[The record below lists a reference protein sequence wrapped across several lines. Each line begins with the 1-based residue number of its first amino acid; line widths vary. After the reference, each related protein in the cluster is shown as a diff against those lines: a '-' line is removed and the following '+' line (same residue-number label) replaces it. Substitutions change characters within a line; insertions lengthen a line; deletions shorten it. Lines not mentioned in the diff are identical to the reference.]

1 MGLLDG
7 ITEWV
12 RDVVEAA
19 HYPGVAAMIA
29 LENIFPPIPSE
40 LVLPLGGFLAAQGD
54 FPGPPVIA
62 IPLTIVAATIGSLIG
77 AVVLYA
83 FGAIVSEARV
93 RAFMRDYGKYFL
105 VSEDDY
111 NRAESWFTDHGT
123 QAVFIG
129 RCIPG
134 IRSIISIPAGVER
147 MPMPQFLLFTAAG
160 SAIWNT
166 ALIGAGAALGDQW
179 ERASDYVGVATYV
192 VVALVVAAVAWFVIK
207 RLRERNASPGPSAAT
222 TAETRSSREDTT
234 PRD

>member
-1 MGLLDG
+1 MGILES
-7 ITEWV
+7 ITDWV
-12 RDVVEAA
+12 RNVVEAA
-19 HYPGVAAMIA
+19 NYPGVAGMIA

-40 LVLPLGGFLAAQGD
+40 LVLPLGGFLAARGD

-62 IPLTIVAATIGSLIG
+62 VPLTIVAATIGSLIG
-77 AVVLYA
+77 AIVLYA

-93 RAFMRDYGKYFL
+93 RAFLRRYGRYFL
-105 VSEDDY
+105 LSEDDY

-147 MPMPQFLLFTAAG
+147 MPMAEFLVFTAAG

-166 ALIGAGAALGDQW
+166 ALISAGAALGDQW
-179 ERASDYVGVATYV
+179 ERVSEYVDVVTYA
-192 VVALVVAAVAWFVIK
+192 VVAIVAIAVVWFVVR
-207 RLRERNASPGPSAAT
+207 RLRERKQASAAPDVT
-222 TAETRSSREDTT
+222 PTRHE
-234 PRD
+234 

>member
-1 MGLLDG
+1 MGLLDS

-19 HYPGVAAMIA
+19 HYPGVAGMIA

-62 IPLTIVAATIGSLIG
+62 VPLTIVAATIGSLIG
-77 AVVLYA
+77 AIVLYA
-83 FGAIVSEARV
+83 FGAIVSESRV
-93 RAFMRDYGKYFL
+93 RAFLRDHGKWL
-105 VSEDDY
+105 LLSEDDY
-111 NRAESWFTDHGT
+111 NRAERWFTDHGT

-147 MPMPQFLLFTAAG
+147 MAMPQFLAYTAVG

-166 ALIGAGAALGDQW
+166 ALISAGAALGDQW
-179 ERASDYVGVATYV
+179 ERASEYVDVATYAV
-192 VVALVVAAVAWFVIK
+192 IAIVAAAVAWFVVK
-207 RLRERNASPGPSAAT
+207 RLRERRAARD
-222 TAETRSSREDTT
+222 AADAVSTRER
-234 PRD
+234 

>member
-1 MGLLDG
+1 MGLDS

-19 HYPGVAAMIA
+19 HYPGVAGMIA

-62 IPLTIVAATIGSLIG
+62 VPLTIVAATIGSLIG
-77 AVVLYA
+77 AIVLYA
-83 FGAIVSEARV
+83 FGAIVSESRV
-93 RAFMRDYGKYFL
+93 RSFLRDHGRWL
-105 VSEDDY
+105 LLSEDDY
-111 NRAESWFTDHGT
+111 NRAERWFTDHGT

-147 MPMPQFLLFTAAG
+147 MAMPEFLAYTAAG

-179 ERASDYVGVATYV
+179 ERASEYVDVATYAV
-192 VVALVVAAVAWFVIK
+192 IAIIAAAVAWFVVK
-207 RLRERNASPGPSAAT
+207 RLRERRAARD
-222 TAETRSSREDTT
+222 AGDAVSSRDE
-234 PRD
+234 RLS

>member
-1 MGLLDG
+1 MGFLDS

-19 HYPGVAAMIA
+19 HYPGVTAMIA

-40 LVLPLGGFLAAQGD
+40 LVLPLSGFLAAQGD

-62 IPLTIVAATIGSLIG
+62 IPLTIVAATLGSLIG

-83 FGAIVSEARV
+83 FGAIVSEERV
-93 RAFMRDYGKYFL
+93 RAFLRRYGRYFL
-105 VSEDDY
+105 LSEDDY
-111 NRAESWFTDHGT
+111 NRAERWFTDHGH

-147 MPMPQFLLFTAAG
+147 MAMPQFLLYTAAG

-179 ERASDYVGVATYV
+179 ERASEYVDVATYAV
-192 VVALVVAAVAWFVIK
+192 IAIIGAAIVWFVVK
-207 RLRERNASPGPSAAT
+207 RLRERRANRSPAP
-222 TAETRSSREDTT
+222 TRTER
-234 PRD
+234 

>member
-1 MGLLDG
+1 MGLLNA

-19 HYPGVAAMIA
+19 HYPGVAGMIA

-40 LVLPLGGFLAAQGD
+40 LVLPLGGFLAARGD

-62 IPLTIVAATIGSLIG
+62 VPLTIVAATVGSLIG
-77 AVVLYA
+77 ALVLYA

-93 RAFMRDYGKYFL
+93 RTFLRKYGRWL
-105 VSEDDY
+105 LLSEDDY
-111 NRAESWFTDHGT
+111 NRAERWFTDHGT

-147 MPMPQFLLFTAAG
+147 MAMPQFLLYTALG

-166 ALIGAGAALGDQW
+166 ALISAGAALGDQW
-179 ERASDYVGVATYV
+179 ERASNYVDVATYAV
-192 VVALVVAAVAWFVIK
+192 IAIVAAAVVWFVVK
-207 RLRERNASPGPSAAT
+207 RMRERRAAR
-222 TAETRSSREDTT
+222 AEADAVSTRER
-234 PRD
+234 